1 MRYLTEMELKI
12 ASRFLFLSM
21 AIVVIEQDVKHVQ
34 NGAFKIKD
42 PYINLLNQ
50 MISEATNERR
60 KLRKMMED
68 KKIQVVSLGKN
79 DTFSSYLFV
88 CQGREEKRNYFNP
101 AIRKKVET
109 IIQEF
114 VQKAQPLCQPPAVS
128 DD

>member
-1 MRYLTEMELKI
+1 MRYLTEMELKV

-21 AIVVIEQDVKHVQ
+21 AIVVIKQDVKHVQ

-101 AIRKKVET
+101 AIRKKVEA

-114 VQKAQPLCQPPAVS
+114 VQKAPPPCQPPAVS